1 MSGVNNC
8 SVVHKLGFLVKLKS
22 QRGSPRQGFGGQFVG
37 LAISAALWIPGCG
50 YHPAY
55 GGQRPDARL
64 SISVAPSRA
73 PESGA
78 LAGIVSGL
86 RAELSR
92 AGVLNS
98 RHDYPRVVVELVRV
112 EERGTAQTLA
122 RDPSGAGELPI
133 AGGALVGVTA
143 RAWVQY
149 ANGQVVRDTGD
160 VRRTA
165 AFRSQMDPGFDSAQ
179 REAALG
185 NAARAVGE
193 ALGRRVMGEVEVAQE
208 PM

>member
-1 MSGVNNC
+1 MSGVNTC
-8 SVVHKLGFLVKLKS
+8 TVVNKLGFLVKPGRQWDSL
-22 QRGSPRQGFGGQFVG
+22 RPRIDTRFAAW
-37 LAISAALWIPGCG
+37 LAASVLWIGGCG

-55 GGQRPDARL
+55 GGKRPDVRL
-64 SISVAPSRA
+64 SVSAAPSRA

-78 LAGIVSGL
+78 LAGVLAGL

-92 AGVLNS
+92 AGVLNP
-98 RHDYPRVVVELVRV
+98 RHEYPRVVVELVRV

-122 RDPSGAGELPI
+122 RDDAGRELPL

-143 RAWVQY
+143 RAWVQL
-149 ANGQVVRDTGD
+149 ANGQVERDTGD
-160 VRRTA
+160 VRRTS
-165 AFRSQMDPGFDSAQ
+165 AFRSQVDPGFDSAQ

-185 NAARAVGE
+185 DAARAVGE
-193 ALGRRVMGEVEVAQE
+193 ALGRRVMGEIEVAQE

>member
-1 MSGVNNC
+1 MSGVNTC
-8 SVVHKLGFLVKLKS
+8 SVVNKLGFLVKPE
-22 QRGSPRQGFGGQFVG
+22 PRRCHPYAGFGSRFVG
-37 LAISAALWIPGCG
+37 VLAAGALWISGCG

-55 GGQRPDARL
+55 GGQRPDVRL
-64 SISVAPSRA
+64 SISAAPSRA

-78 LAGIVSGL
+78 LAGVISGL

-92 AGVLNS
+92 AGVLNA

-122 RDPSGAGELPI
+122 RDPSGGGELPM

-149 ANGQVVRDTGD
+149 ANGQVERDTGD

-165 AFRSQMDPGFDSAQ
+165 SFRSQANPGFDATQ
-179 REAALG
+179 REAALA